1 MKKILIAYDT
11 MMTGGTTTALLSLL
25 NELDFSKV
33 SVDMVLFKNEG
44 PFLNDIPH
52 QVKLL
57 DQAHNENGRHLS
69 VSKEKIIR
77 TVLNGNAFRAF
88 SSYLKYKNTP
98 KGNLRNILMHYG
110 IQAQVDMSRK
120 IDEEYDAA
128 IGFIEGWADQ
138 YVLSDKIK
146 AKSRIVWIHP
156 DYKAS
161 YLVPEIDRKLFKR
174 ATNIVVVA
182 KSCEANICEIFPE
195 YADKVRT
202 IENINSVAFIKK
214 RAAEDTPPIKKA
226 AVNFC
231 TVARCDMDVK
241 GLDRILTALQKLSE
255 SGCSDFL
262 WHYIGDGRDYQQ
274 LQAKIEEF
282 GLQEKAVC
290 YGQMNNP
297 LVILKQMDCF
307 VLASRYEGKPVSVT
321 EAMALGIPCI
331 VTEYASAREQ
341 IADGEEGIVTENS
354 EDGVCKAFKAVMENP
369 SQLDIYR
376 MNMRDISNSDEIQK
390 LYEIL

>member
-57 DQAHNENGRHLS
+57 DQAHNVNGRHLS
-69 VSKEKIIR
+69 ISKEKIIR
-77 TVLNGNAFRAF
+77 TVLNGNVFRAF

-146 AKSRIVWIHP
+146 AKSKIVWIHP

-174 ATNIVVVA
+174 ATDIVVVA
-182 KSCEANICEIFPE
+182 KSCKANICKIFPE

-241 GLDRILTALQKLSE
+241 GLDRILVALQRLSE
-255 SGCSDFL
+255 SGYSDFL
-262 WHYIGDGRDYQQ
+262 WHYIGDGRDYQH

-282 GLQEKAVC
+282 GLQEKVVC

-369 SQLDIYR
+369 SQLDTYR
-376 MNMRDISNSDEIQK
+376 MNMKDISNSDEIQK

>member
-57 DQAHNENGRHLS
+57 DQAHNVNGRHLS
-69 VSKEKIIR
+69 ISKEKIIR
-77 TVLNGNAFRAF
+77 TVLNGNVFRAF

-146 AKSRIVWIHP
+146 AKSKIVWIHP

-174 ATNIVVVA
+174 ATDIVVVA
-182 KSCEANICEIFPE
+182 KSCEANICKIFPE

-226 AVNFC
+226 VVNFC

-241 GLDRILTALQKLSE
+241 GLDRILVALQRLSE
-255 SGCSDFL
+255 SGYSDFL

-282 GLQEKAVC
+282 GLQEKVVC

-369 SQLDIYR
+369 SKLDTYR
-376 MNMRDISNSDEIQK
+376 MNMKDISNSDEIQK

>member
-1 MKKILIAYDT
+1 
-11 MMTGGTTTALLSLL
+11 
-25 NELDFSKV
+25 
-33 SVDMVLFKNEG
+33 
-44 PFLNDIPH
+44 
-52 QVKLL
+52 
-57 DQAHNENGRHLS
+57 
-69 VSKEKIIR
+69 
-77 TVLNGNAFRAF
+77 
-88 SSYLKYKNTP
+88 
-98 KGNLRNILMHYG
+98 
-110 IQAQVDMSRK
+110 
-120 IDEEYDAA
+120 
-128 IGFIEGWADQ
+128 
-138 YVLSDKIK
+138 
-146 AKSRIVWIHP
+146 
-156 DYKAS
+156 
-161 YLVPEIDRKLFKR
+161 
-174 ATNIVVVA
+174 
-182 KSCEANICEIFPE
+182 
-195 YADKVRT
+195 
-202 IENINSVAFIKK
+202 
-214 RAAEDTPPIKKA
+214 
-226 AVNFC
+226 
-231 TVARCDMDVK
+231 MDVK

-282 GLQEKAVC
+282 GLQEKVVC

-369 SQLDIYR
+369 SQLDTYR
-376 MNMRDISNSDEIQK
+376 MNMKDISNSDEIQK

>member
-57 DQAHNENGRHLS
+57 DQAYNENGRHLS

-120 IDEEYDAA
+120 IDEEYDTA

-146 AKSRIVWIHP
+146 AKSKIVWIHP

-161 YLVPEIDRKLFKR
+161 YLVPEIDRKWFKH

-182 KSCEANICEIFPE
+182 KSCEANICDIFPE

-214 RAAEDTPPIKKA
+214 RAAEDTPPIKNA

-255 SGCSDFL
+255 SGSSDFL

-282 GLQEKAVC
+282 GLKEKVVC

-369 SQLDIYR
+369 SRLDTYR
-376 MNMRDISNSDEIQK
+376 MNMKDISNSDEIQK